1 MLGKLS
7 FLSALSLA
15 VAAPLS
21 NSTSPKYDYIIIGG
35 GTSGLAVA
43 NRLSVDPSVNVLVL
57 EAGGSVR
64 NNANVTNVDG
74 YGLAFG
80 TDIDWQ
86 YQSVNQPY
94 AGNLSQVLRA
104 GKALGGTSTINGMA
118 YTRAQDIQ
126 IDSWETIGNTGW
138 TWKKLFPYYR
148 KSENFTIPTRSQASI
163 GASYNPGSH
172 GQDGPLD
179 VAFTN
184 IQSNTLTTYLN
195 RTFQGM
201 GLPWTEDVNGGKMR
215 GFNMFP
221 STVNLDEYVRED
233 AARAYYWPYQSRPNL
248 HVLLNTFANR
258 IMWESEAHD
267 GHVTA
272 SGVEI
277 TSRNG
282 TVSVINVQKEVIVS
296 AGALKTPAILEL
308 SGIGN
313 PSILGK
319 FNIPVQVGLPT
330 VGENL
335 QDQVNSHM
343 DASSNSSISG
353 SKTVSYP
360 DVYDVFG
367 DKAESVAKQI
377 RANLKQYAAD
387 TAKAN
392 GNVMKASDL
401 ERLFEVQYDLIFKGR
416 VPIAE
421 VLNYPGSAKSVSAEF
436 WTLLP
441 FARGSVHIG
450 SSDPLRFPI
459 INPNYFMLD
468 WDTKSYVAVA
478 KYIRRAFESYPLS
491 SIVKESTPGYSVLP
505 RNASEQNWKEWVFD
519 NNYRSNFHPVGT
531 AAMMPREIGGVV
543 DERLGVYGTTNVRVV
558 DASVLPFQVCG
569 HLVSTLYAVAE
580 RAADFIKA
588 DAARR

>member
-21 NSTSPKYDYIIIGG
+21 NSTSAKYDYIVIGG

-43 NRLSVDPSVNVLVL
+43 NRLSEDPSVNVLIL
-57 EAGGSVR
+57 EAGGSVW
-64 NNANVTNVDG
+64 NNPNVTNVNG

-80 TDIDWQ
+80 SDIDWQ

-94 AGNLSQVLRA
+94 GGNISQVLRA

-118 YTRAQDIQ
+118 YTRAEDVQ
-126 IDSWETIGNTGW
+126 IDAWETIGNTGW
-138 TWKKLFPYYR
+138 TWKNLFPYYR
-148 KSENFTIPTRSQASI
+148 KSENFTVPTKSQTSL
-163 GASYNPGSH
+163 GASYEAGAH
-172 GQDGPLD
+172 GHEGPLD
-179 VAFTN
+179 VAFTQ
-184 IQSNTLTTYLN
+184 IESNNLTTYLN

-215 GFNMFP
+215 GFNLYP
-221 STVNLDEYVRED
+221 STVNLEEYVRED
-233 AARAYYWPYQSRPNL
+233 AARAYYWPYKSRPNL

-258 IMWESEAHD
+258 IVWDGEARD
-267 GHVTA
+267 GDITA

-282 TVSVINVQKEVIVS
+282 TVRVINAEKEVIVS
-296 AGALKTPAILEL
+296 AGALKSPAILEL

-313 PSILGK
+313 PSVLDK
-319 FNIPVQVGLPT
+319 YNIPVKVNLPT

-343 DASSNSSISG
+343 DASGNTSISG
-353 SKTVSYP
+353 TKAVSYP

-367 DKAESVAKQI
+367 DEAESVAKQI

-392 GNVMKASDL
+392 GNIMKAADL

-421 VLNYPGSAKSVSAEF
+421 VLNYPGSATSVFAEF
-436 WTLLP
+436 WALLP

-450 SSDPLRFPI
+450 SSNPVEFPV

-468 WDTKSYVAVA
+468 WDAKSYVAVA
-478 KYIRRAFESYPLS
+478 KYIRRSFESYPLS
-491 SIVKESTPGYSVLP
+491 SIVKESTPGYDVIP
-505 RNASEQNWKEWVFD
+505 RNASEQSWKEWVFD
-519 NNYRSNFHPVGT
+519 KNYRSNFHPVGT

-543 DERLGVYGTTNVRVV
+543 DERLNVYGTTNVRVV

-580 RAADFIKA
+580 RAADLIKA
-588 DAARR
+588 DAGRR